1 MSQDLLVHETTYKQ
15 KNLASLIH
23 RDRLRV
29 IRRVF
34 QKYVPPAAGSWADFG
49 CSNGFIVE
57 AVVKTRGSSF
67 TRIVGHD
74 HKDELLALARQK
86 NIPNVEFRLFNLNE
100 IGDTVERFDVVTS
113 FETLEHVA
121 SYQTAFVNLYNH
133 VNDGGV
139 LIVTVPNEIGFTG
152 LAKFLSRLALQ
163 RNAYAGFFDDRSPID
178 YVRAL
183 IARGP
188 IESFRRPS
196 PGGYGPHLGFDYRR
210 LDDFVQEGFI
220 STGKLAVTDVFFS
233 ALKMNVVS
241 VFTRTR

>member
-133 VNDGGV
+133 LNDGGV
-139 LIVTVPNEIGFTG
+139 LIVTVPNEIGFPG
-152 LAKFLSRLALQ
+152 LAKFVGRMALR
-163 RNAYAGFFDDRSPID
+163 RNAYPGFFSDRGRMD
-178 YVRAL
+178 YAKTLVTG
-183 IARGP
+183 GP
-188 IESFRRPS
+188 IEAFRRPS

-210 LDDFVQEGFI
+210 LDDFVKEGFI
-220 STGKLAVTDVFFS
+220 STGKLVLAKVFFS
-233 ALKMNVVS
+233 ALKMNVVY
-241 VFTRTR
+241 VFGRTA